1 MVKIKMYSYEFEFNP
16 KMSPEEFVGIN
27 EWYYSESWLENNP
40 EKAYKI
46 NDWDLEEMYNDL
58 SREDVSDLMTQLYR
72 EFLIDN
78 YWY

>member
-1 MVKIKMYSYEFEFNP
+1 MAKIKFDNYDFDFNP
-16 KMSPEEFVGIN
+16 KMSPEEFINLN

-58 SREDVSDLMTQLYR
+58 SREDVSDLMTELYR
-72 EFLIDN
+72 ENLFIN
-78 YWY
+78 YWN

>member
-16 KMSPEEFVGIN
+16 KMSPEEFVQENEVYYCN
-27 EWYYSESWLENNP
+27 EWEERNP

-58 SREDVSDLMTQLYR
+58 SREDVSDLMTELYR
-72 EFLIDN
+72 ENLFIN
-78 YWY
+78 YWN

>member
-1 MVKIKMYSYEFEFNP
+1 MSKIKMYDYNFQFNP
-16 KMSPEEFVGIN
+16 KMSPEEFVNLN
-27 EWYYSESWLENNP
+27 EWYYCKIREDKHP

-46 NDWDLEEMYNDL
+46 NDWDLEEVYDDL
-58 SREDVSDLMTQLYR
+58 DYELVAELMTQLYR